1 MKKVI
6 RLENLDCANCASK
19 MERNINKLDGVISCS
34 IAFMTQRMTLEAE
47 DDRFDEIVE
56 LALKE
61 CRTVDKEVNFVGR

>member
-19 MERNINKLDGVISCS
+19 MERNIKKLDGVISCS

-61 CRTVDKEVNFVGR
+61 CRKVDKEVNFVGI

>member
-61 CRTVDKEVNFVGR
+61 CRKVDKEVNLVGR

>member
-61 CRTVDKEVNFVGR
+61 CRKVDKEVNCVGR